1 MRELKALYFFMRCKN
16 CGWPNK
22 PEATTC
28 TKCGSPLESTEQVG
42 QYTDSHVALKK
53 TVSEQD
59 AFGGQVAQ
67 PNICP
72 KCSYP
77 LRPGSTKCPN
87 CQTDISEVPQQ
98 PPSSVNEG
106 QKRMAPR
113 RPTVLNAPK
122 FNGTVNVWTE
132 GGIGVVPSFV
142 LSPVKRNGER
152 HDPEDVELEGEEVA
166 LNRENTD
173 PNNMSITSRTQAVIT
188 RKDDQWYIEDKSEQ
202 KTTFVQARTPQP
214 LHDGDI
220 ILLGNRLFVFH
231 E

>member
-1 MRELKALYFFMRCKN
+1 MTQERNMRCQN

-22 PEATTC
+22 PEVKVC
-28 TKCGSPLESTEQVG
+28 SKCGTTLEKRESYG
-42 QYTDSHVALKK
+42 CNTDSNNSDLKK
-53 TVSEQD
+53 TICEQE
-59 AFGGQVAQ
+59 AFGAQVAQ

-77 LRPGSTKCPN
+77 LRPGTAKCPN
-87 CQTDISEVPQQ
+87 CQTNIGGEEQQQ
-98 PPSSVNEG
+98 PANDVERRIP
-106 QKRMAPR
+106 PR

-122 FNGTVNVWTE
+122 INGTVNVWTE
-132 GGIGVVPSFV
+132 CDMGVTPSFI

-152 HDPEDVELEGEEVA
+152 HDPAEIELEGEMVP

-173 PNNMSITSRTQAVIT
+173 PGNMSITSRTQAIIT
-188 RKDDQWYIEDKSEQ
+188 RKDNQWYIEDKSEQ
-202 KTTFVQARTPQP
+202 KTTFVQASTPQP
-214 LHDGDI
+214 LKDGDM

>member
-1 MRELKALYFFMRCKN
+1 
-16 CGWPNK
+16 
-22 PEATTC
+22 
-28 TKCGSPLESTEQVG
+28 LESSQSVG
-42 QYTDSHVALKK
+42 QFTDSNSELKK
-53 TVSEQD
+53 TIREDDV
-59 AFGGQVAQ
+59 FGNQPAQ

-77 LRPGSTKCPN
+77 LRPGTTKCPN
-87 CQTDISEVPQQ
+87 CQTELNGGNPIQNQQ
-98 PPSSVNEG
+98 DVRR
-106 QKRMAPR
+106 QAPR

-132 GGIGVVPSFV
+132 GSIGITPSFV

-152 HDPEDVELEGEEVA
+152 HDPEDVELEGEEVV

-173 PNNMSITSRTQAVIT
+173 PGNMSITSKTQAIIT

-202 KTTFVQARTPQP
+202 RTTFIQANTPQP
-214 LHDGDI
+214 LKDGDI

>member
-1 MRELKALYFFMRCKN
+1 MRCKN

-28 TKCGSPLESTEQVG
+28 SKCGSPLESSQSVG
-42 QYTDSHVALKK
+42 QFTDSNSELKK
-53 TVSEQD
+53 TIREDDV
-59 AFGGQVAQ
+59 FGNQPAQ

-77 LRPGSTKCPN
+77 LRPGTTKCPN
-87 CQTDISEVPQQ
+87 CQTELNGGNPIQNQQ
-98 PPSSVNEG
+98 DVRR
-106 QKRMAPR
+106 QAPR

-132 GGIGVVPSFV
+132 GSIGITPSFV

-152 HDPEDVELEGEEVA
+152 HDPEDVELEGEEVV

-173 PNNMSITSRTQAVIT
+173 PGNMSITSKTQAIIT

-202 KTTFVQARTPQP
+202 RTTFIQANTPQP
-214 LHDGDI
+214 LKDGDI

>member
-1 MRELKALYFFMRCKN
+1 MFEVARTFGQMSFNTMRCKN

-28 TKCGSPLESTEQVG
+28 SKCGSSLESV
-42 QYTDSHVALKK
+42 QYNDSNAELKK
-53 TVSEQD
+53 TVKEED
-59 AFGGQVAQ
+59 VFGNNPVQ

-77 LRPGSTKCPN
+77 LRPGTTKCPN
-87 CQTDISEVPQQ
+87 CQTELRGDSTSNNPSEVRHM
-98 PPSSVNEG
+98 G
-106 QKRMAPR
+106 PR

-132 GGIGVVPSFV
+132 GGLGITPSFI

-152 HDPEDVELEGEEVA
+152 HDPEDVELEGNEVV

-173 PNNMSITSRTQAVIT
+173 PGNMSITSRAQAVIT

-202 KTTFVQARTPQP
+202 KTTFKQVDTPQ
-214 LHDGDI
+214 LLKDGDI
-220 ILLGNRLFVFH
+220 ILLGNRLFIFH

>member
-1 MRELKALYFFMRCKN
+1 MRCKN
-16 CGWPNK
+16 CDWPNK
-22 PEATTC
+22 PDATTC
-28 TKCGSPLESTEQVG
+28 SKCGSPLESGSSSNSYTESNA
-42 QYTDSHVALKK
+42 DLKK
-53 TVSEQD
+53 TINEANV
-59 AFGGQVAQ
+59 FGGQVAQ

-72 KCSYP
+72 KCQYP
-77 LRPGSTKCPN
+77 LRPGTTRCPN
-87 CQTDISEVPQQ
+87 CQTVIGGAEQ
-98 PPSSVNEG
+98 PVANNQGAPRQS
-106 QKRMAPR
+106 PR

-132 GGIGVVPSFV
+132 GGIGVTPSFI

-152 HDPEDVELEGEEVA
+152 HDPENVELEGNEVV

-173 PNNMSITSRTQAVIT
+173 PGNMSITSKTQAIISK
-188 RKDDQWYIEDKSEQ
+188 RDDQWFIEDRSEQ

-214 LHDGDI
+214 LKDGDI